1 MITPK
6 SMPNHPIKPANE
18 DPLKKELEEA
28 FGITLVT
35 PGEQPQAAKKPF
47 VRKPHLTDRP
57 FRDNEGLLALKKQL
71 TPNVPDKKRPAKP
84 NTNVNKKK

>member
-6 SMPNHPIKPANE
+6 NMPNHPIKSANE

-28 FGITLVT
+28 FGITLVDEL
-35 PGEQPQAAKKPF
+35 PKAPQPPAKKPF

-57 FRDNEGLLALKKQL
+57 FKDNEGLRELRKTLG
-71 TPNVPDKKRPAKP
+71 PKP
-84 NTNVNKKK
+84 NTNVNNKKK